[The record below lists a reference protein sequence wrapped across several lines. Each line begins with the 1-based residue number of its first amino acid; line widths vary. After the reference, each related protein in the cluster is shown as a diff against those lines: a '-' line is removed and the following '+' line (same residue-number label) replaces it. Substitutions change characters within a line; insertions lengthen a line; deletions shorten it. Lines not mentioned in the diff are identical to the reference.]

1 MVTGNT
7 ELGREAVYHIWH
19 EVTVGDVGVARHQGQ
34 AVRGA
39 QPQLRGAGGG
49 EGGRGG
55 GGEARVRAEDDL
67 RPHPDVHILLGRE
80 GGEGEVVLR
89 HRDVY
94 VYRDRGGGGGG
105 G

>member
-19 EVTVGDVGVARHQGQ
+19 EVTVGDVGVARQQGQ

-39 QPQLRGAGGG
+39 QPQLRGAG
-49 EGGRGG
+49 GG

-80 GGEGEVVLR
+80 GGEGEVVLG

>member
-49 EGGRGG
+49 GG

-67 RPHPDVHILLGRE
+67 RAHPDVHILLGRE
-80 GGEGEVVLR
+80 GGEGEVVLG